1 MRSNRALRR
10 PFMKTQQDKWDVDKD
25 VYSERPCIECNATGE
40 IEKQP
45 CPFCEGQ
52 GSLPVVRESCE

>member
-1 MRSNRALRR
+1 
-10 PFMKTQQDKWDVDKD
+10 MKQDKWKTDK
-25 VYSERPCIECNATGE
+25 VQYNERPCIECNASGE

-52 GSLPVVRESCE
+52 GSLPIVTASS